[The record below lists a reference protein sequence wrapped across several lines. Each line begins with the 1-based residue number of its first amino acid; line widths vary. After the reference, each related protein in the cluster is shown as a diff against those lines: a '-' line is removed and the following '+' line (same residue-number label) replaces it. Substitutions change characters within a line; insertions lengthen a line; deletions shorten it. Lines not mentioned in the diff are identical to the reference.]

1 MKSQTYS
8 GKVLW
13 VIVDDGDP
21 ITTDFITDDFRD
33 GWTIQKI
40 YPKPVWQK
48 GQNTQGRNLAA
59 GIREIKKLDPELIF
73 IIEDDDYYSP
83 LYLEEMVA
91 RKFDY
96 DLIGEKNTIYYNVM
110 NKRWCINGNDKWSSL
125 FQTAFT
131 PAVIPIFEKLYN
143 EKFIDYVLF
152 KRVKKINLF
161 NAGNLGVGIKGQP
174 GRAGIGAGH
183 GYIHNM
189 ILDEN
194 MIKLREFIGDD
205 FRYYSDYSSL

>member
-1 MKSQTYS
+1 MKAQTYNGS
-8 GKVLW
+8 VIW
-13 VIVDDGDP
+13 VIVDDGET
-21 ITTDFITDDFRD
+21 ITTDFIANDFRK

-59 GIREIKKLDPELIF
+59 GMKEIKKLDPEFIF

-83 LYLEEMVA
+83 QYLDQMML
-91 RKFDY
+91 RKQSY

-131 PAVIPIFEKLYN
+131 PNVIPVFDKLYN

-152 KRVKKINLF
+152 RKIKNINLF

-189 ILDEN
+189 LLDEN
-194 MIKLREFIGDD
+194 MVKLRELIGDD
-205 FRYYSDYSSL
+205 FRYYSDLSNL